1 MMRRNRTYANQ
12 GRTEEE
18 QIRGALI
25 TATRRQPE
33 HAQTGNFSGHRRGDG
48 ENTRIGREGSRNLL
62 KPKRRSF
69 LVLEPY

>member
-12 GRTEEE
+12 SRTEEE

-33 HAQTGNFSGHRRGDG
+33 HPQTGNFSGHRRTGMG
-48 ENTRIGREGSRNLL
+48 KTRELGG
-62 KPKRRSF
+62 KG
-69 LVLEPY
+69 LETS